1 MEKGYRKTRGDGPE
15 KELVTTGEDA
25 YPADILIDEL
35 GYEEKDDRKRAQRA
49 CVAFKQAVENADT
62 ERLLNASRIIR
73 RNLWNIREICPSFL
87 RDFEIVKFVLSLFMN
102 PPNDDIEFDMLKTLA
117 KLVKFWKHLGD
128 VMENHELLLKLF
140 SIAHLERG
148 NYRWLFRALRVIVF
162 VYENGED
169 NTHDIIRSSLP
180 FPYIFE
186 IYQRIIHVDKSEVAE
201 RVQIHCLLS
210 ILSILRLYSHSFLSP
225 RDTEIVMTI
234 LNEVSQFTPRTP
246 RSGPSRIPQYYT
258 AMFKEIP
265 RIVCQLIKHRSL
277 SSDQLSEAFGSFL
290 RGEIRCGED
299 ESRIWCCKL
308 WNQSLKAG
316 YWCVGIDLDM
326 VYELID
332 LYQGS
337 VRAAACNLILT
348 YIQKHPNHSQAISEF
363 VGTRCDRPY
372 RILIEHR
379 KDDFQSLKACALLL
393 FEIFK
398 EPDRNRDL
406 QRNADFM
413 AAAIDILNM
422 EEKEYVVGALEMLV
436 QIFEAILSAGTT
448 VDLDRGPD
456 LFSLWMNSNYEVRFE
471 TLAEYHDPD
480 VDRLIE
486 TVTTLV
492 EQIKPIY
499 DATHT

>member
-1 MEKGYRKTRGDGPE
+1 MEPGYRKARRDEPE
-15 KELVTTGEDA
+15 NELVTTMEDA

-35 GYEEKDDRKRAQRA
+35 GYDEKDDRKRAQRA
-49 CVAFKQAVENADT
+49 CVAFNQAVEKADT
-62 ERLLNASRIIR
+62 EKLLYSTRIIR
-73 RNLWNIREICPSFL
+73 KNLWNIREICPSFL
-87 RDFEIVKFVLSLFMN
+87 REFEIVELVLGLFMN

-117 KLVKFWKHLGD
+117 KLVKFWKNLED
-128 VMENHELLLKLF
+128 VIENHELLLKLI
-140 SIAHLERG
+140 SLAHMERG
-148 NYRWLFRALRVIVF
+148 NYRWLFRALRIIVF

-169 NTHDIIRSSLP
+169 NTCDIIRSSLP
-180 FPYIFE
+180 FSYIFE
-186 IYQRIIHVDKSEVAE
+186 VYQRIIHVDKSEVTE
-201 RVQIHCLLS
+201 RVQIHCLLA

-225 RDTEIVMTI
+225 GDTEIVMTI

-246 RSGPSRIPQYYT
+246 RSGSSRIPQYYT

-265 RIVCQLIKHRSL
+265 RIACQLIKHRSL
-277 SSDQLSEAFGSFL
+277 TSDQVSEAFGSFL

-308 WNQSLKAG
+308 WNQSIKAG
-316 YWCVGIDLDM
+316 YWCAGIDLDM
-326 VYELID
+326 VYDLID

-337 VRAAACNLILT
+337 VRAAACSLILT

-372 RILIEHR
+372 RILTEHR

-436 QIFEAILSAGTT
+436 QIFNAILSAGTT
-448 VDLDRGPD
+448 ADLDRGPD
-456 LFSLWMNSNYEVRFE
+456 LFSLWLNSDYQARFE
-471 TLAEYHDPD
+471 TLAEYHDKD

-486 TVTTLV
+486 TVALLIK
-492 EQIKPIY
+492 QIKPMY